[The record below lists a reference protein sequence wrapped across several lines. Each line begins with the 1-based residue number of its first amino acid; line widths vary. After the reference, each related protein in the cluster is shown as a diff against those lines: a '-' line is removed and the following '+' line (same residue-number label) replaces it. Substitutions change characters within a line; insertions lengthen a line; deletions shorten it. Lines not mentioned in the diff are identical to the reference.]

1 MCLFRSPSLE
11 VFAMFLSVH
20 VLKSKEPEAKPKP
33 WAGPLKAA
41 GAISAAISF
50 LLVLN
55 QVTGVVQEFR
65 IHHREFREAMQAGE
79 QAENR
84 GDYQA
89 AFNSFKHALDLDPID
104 RRAQERQTEAAML
117 WLEDFDPTPQ
127 DPAPNQSVTD
137 TANLALPVFDKG
149 LVGARGPAAA
159 DILAHVGWA
168 NFLRYREGV
177 KEGVTVE
184 ENFRQALERDP
195 NNVYGH
201 AMWGFW
207 ILWRGG
213 ELDAANQ
220 HFSAAVASGR
230 KKEYARDLQ
239 LAALSYRHDNE
250 TDAEEL
256 RVANEMRKNGEP
268 VSDRQCHDI
277 LDDTIGERLGMHNKL
292 AVILSVLPAKE
303 TQATFDW
310 LNAGKITSTN
320 EKQAYSPFIAANLLE
335 IAGDREGA
343 LTIYRALQKDPRT
356 KSLLLVGAVD
366 DGIKRLSAGKSN

>member
-1 MCLFRSPSLE
+1 ML
-11 VFAMFLSVH
+11 LSVH
-20 VLKSKEPEAKPKP
+20 IPTSKTPEGKRRR
-33 WAGPLKAA
+33 WIGPLKAA
-41 GAISAAISF
+41 GALSAIVSF

-55 QVTGVVQEFR
+55 QGTGVVQEFR
-65 IHHREFREAMQAGE
+65 IHHKEFREAMLAGE

-84 GDYQA
+84 QDYHA
-89 AFNSFKHALDLDPID
+89 AFDTFKRALEIDPID
-104 RRAQERQTEAAML
+104 RQAQERQTEAAML
-117 WLEDFDPTPQ
+117 WLEDFDPTPD
-127 DPAPNQSVTD
+127 DPAPDRNVTD
-137 TANLALPVFDKG
+137 TANLVLPVFDKA
-149 LVGARGPAAA
+149 LARAKGPAAA

-168 NFLRYREGV
+168 NFLRYREGA
-177 KEGVTVE
+177 KEGITVE
-184 ENFRQALERDP
+184 ENFRSSLEKDP
-195 NNVYGH
+195 NNVYAH

-213 ELDAANQ
+213 DLDAANK
-220 HFSAAVASGR
+220 HFSAALATGR
-230 KKEYARDLQ
+230 KKEYARSLQ
-239 LAALSYRHDNE
+239 LAALSYRHNNE

-277 LDDTIGERLGMHNKL
+277 LDDTIGDRLGMHNKL
-292 AVILSVLPAKE
+292 AAILSVLPAKE
-303 TQATFDW
+303 MQATFDW

-356 KSLLLVGAVD
+356 KSLSLVGAVD